1 MKIIYLGSG
10 EFGVE
15 CLDAL
20 SISEHDLWFIVTQ
33 PPNPAGRGRKPH
45 PTPVAR
51 WADMHSIPFIEI
63 DDVNASEIIEKIAG
77 YEPDLIVV
85 IAFGQKIGNELTNL
99 PPKGSINV
107 HSSLLPKYRGAAP
120 INWAIINGETTTGI
134 SIITLAEKMDAG
146 QILAQ
151 SQTDIAADETAGQLH
166 DRLAKMAA
174 PLLLKTISQIADGTA
189 VYIEQDHAEAT
200 LAPKLKKSD
209 GFLDFAEPAEILAR
223 KIRGFWPWPGASTNY
238 VSQKTGKSIRV
249 TFRSAFCVLSAAE
262 RGTPNSER
270 VRAVRET
277 PLPAGT
283 LDENLNVIC
292 GSGALEI
299 KKIKPAGSALM
310 DFRDFVN
317 GRQTQPG
324 DLFLKIDK

>member
-1 MKIIYLGSG
+1 MKIVYLGSG

-15 CLDAL
+15 CLDVL
-20 SISEHDLWFIVTQ
+20 SISEHDLRFIVTQ

-51 WADMHSIPFIEI
+51 WADVHSIPFIEV
-63 DDVNASEIIEKIAG
+63 DDVNTSEVVEKIAG

-134 SIITLAEKMDAG
+134 SIITLSEKMDAG

-151 SQTDIAADETAGQLH
+151 SQTDIEVNETAGQLH
-166 DRLAKMAA
+166 DRLAKMAV
-174 PLLLKTISQIADGTA
+174 PLLLKTIDQVADGTA
-189 VYIEQDHAEAT
+189 VYIEQDHAKAT

-209 GFLDFAEPAEILAR
+209 GFLDFAEPAEVLAR
-223 KIRGFWPWPGASTNY
+223 KIRGFWPWPGASANY

-249 TFRSAFCVLSAAE
+249 TFRSAFCVLRAAE
-262 RGTPNSER
+262 LRTPNSER
-270 VRAVRET
+270 VGAVREP

-292 GSGALEI
+292 GSGSLEI

-310 DFRDFVN
+310 DFKDFIN